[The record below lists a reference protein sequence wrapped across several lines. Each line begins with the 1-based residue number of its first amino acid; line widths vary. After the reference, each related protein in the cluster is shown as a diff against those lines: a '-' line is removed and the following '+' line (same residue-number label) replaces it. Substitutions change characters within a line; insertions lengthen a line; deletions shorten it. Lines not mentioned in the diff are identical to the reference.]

1 MTGDLLKA
9 PSDGFFDFNPLR
21 SDTGIIITGAIS
33 GGVGSVLAGGNF
45 WQGAMNGFFVSTF
58 NHVMHRIDT
67 QVDYADADSSSGGAT
82 ND

>member
-1 MTGDLLKA
+1 
-9 PSDGFFDFNPLR
+9 
-21 SDTGIIITGAIS
+21 
-33 GGVGSVLAGGNF
+33 LAGGNF

-82 ND
+82 NDNKGDVLNWFNEKDGGLYKVAQNDPGVPEGTI